1 MFFVCTLICIDQI
14 LLYAVFDLSQQ
25 SCKTR
30 DYCEHYFISRKM
42 YQINETKMVPEILSL
57 WAGGSNVKL
66 YIGSKWGCWL
76 NQHFLKVQATKMVQ
90 PLGYVGS
97 NGGVGWTSIWR
108 WLSQHF
114 LKVQPT
120 KMVQPSGNVGSKCWC
135 WFNQHLKIV
144 EPAYSEGSTNTSIL
158 NQQNLMVEP
167 SKNDGWTG

>member
-1 MFFVCTLICIDQI
+1 MSNQI
-14 LLYAVFDLSQQ
+14 RINQSHHHNVHKISHLLMYNMSEVDDFAKRFDVILMWLVQ
-25 SCKTR
+25 
-30 DYCEHYFISRKM
+30 
-42 YQINETKMVPEILSL
+42 NE
-57 WAGGSNVKL
+57 
-66 YIGSKWGCWL
+66 GCWL
-76 NQHFLKVQATKMVQ
+76 NQHFLKVQPTKMVQ

-144 EPAYSEGSTNTSIL
+144 EPAFSEGSTNTSIL

-167 SKNDGWTG
+167 S